1 MLSSKHSHMLI
12 EIQTNVLHVLIYI
25 YIYIYIYLYIYYKI
39 HKIINVVVR

>member
-25 YIYIYIYLYIYYKI
+25 YIYIYLYIYYKI

>member
-1 MLSSKHSHMLI
+1 MLI
-12 EIQTNVLHVLIYI
+12 EIQTNVLHVLI